1 VAADLRLEAAIAGLV
16 KLALNARLFALLFT
30 VLWLPS
36 TSPTEFGTVT
46 GLLAVVAATSVVPIL
61 LWDRLAPWVLA
72 HPAVLLVDLAVASA
86 VLALVG
92 LETPFGLFVLSTA
105 LVAGV
110 LYSWT
115 GAVVMSIALVAA
127 YGVGAVLAQAPPTMA
142 EVLGTPALV
151 PIVAV
156 GGAAIRRVVVE
167 QHTAA
172 AELAEAVLTTA
183 TATERTRLAREMH
196 DTLAKTLHGIALSA
210 TAVPR
215 LLDHDPRAA
224 ALTANGL
231 AETASQAAEQAR
243 DLLVD
248 LRNDDLDRPL
258 DAVLATAVRTW
269 SARTG
274 IAVDLDVDACD
285 GVAPSV
291 RYELLCILREAL
303 HNAHRHAQA
312 ERVCVRLRDGDP
324 VELTVADDGRGFDAP
339 SDLAA
344 LSSEGHFG
352 LIGMGER
359 ADAIGGSLRVETAP
373 RAGVRIHVRAP
384 RNPSHGH
391 DPLTPLLRGSQ
402 LGANGEAAG

>member
-1 VAADLRLEAAIAGLV
+1 VAADLRLEDAIAGLI
-16 KLALNARLFALLFT
+16 KLALNARLFTLLFT
-30 VLWLPS
+30 VIWLPS
-36 TSPTEFGTVT
+36 TSPAEFGTVT
-46 GLLAVVAATSVVPIL
+46 GLLAVVAATSVLPIL
-61 LWDRLAPWVLA
+61 FWDRLAPWVLA
-72 HPAVLLVDLAVASA
+72 HPAVLLIDLAVASA

-127 YGVGAVLAQAPPTMA
+127 YGVGAILAQAPPTMA

-224 ALTANGL
+224 ARTANDL
-231 AETASQAAEQAR
+231 AATASQAAEQAR

-248 LRNDDLDRPL
+248 LRTDDLDRSL
-258 DAVLATAVRTW
+258 DTVIAGAVGAW
-269 SARTG
+269 STRSG
-274 IAVDLDVDACD
+274 IAVDLDLDPCD
-285 GVAPSV
+285 GVVPSV

-312 ERVCVRLRDGDP
+312 ASVCVRLRAGDP
-324 VELTVADDGRGFDAP
+324 VELTIVDDGCGFDAP
-339 SDLAA
+339 DDLST
-344 LSSEGHFG
+344 LTSGGHFG

-359 ADAIGGSLRVETAP
+359 AEAIGGRLRVEAAP
-373 RAGVRIHVRAP
+373 RAGVRIHVRVP
-384 RNPSHGH
+384 RDPSDGPVASLPEGPRHG
-391 DPLTPLLRGSQ
+391 
-402 LGANGEAAG
+402 AKGEVVG